1 MNKFYFFLLFFSFTC
16 FSAEIPNSFIV
27 NKDGEQI
34 SINSNFFRIDNA
46 EKCIYYKLANSPAE
60 IKMNFNDLDYVM
72 IRKNKFKTFKLAN
85 TKELKGF
92 FVLSETV
99 SNSLLF
105 SSISSEEEESVV
117 NYEFYII
124 DKSGSIVESHV
135 FDNLKRSKS
144 ASIRSD
150 IFGKIRFF
158 FHDCPQLIKRISS
171 FDVNSVENFNL
182 DILGFFDEPIYINCL

>member
-1 MNKFYFFLLFFSFTC
+1 MSKFYFILLFFSFTC
-16 FSAEIPNSFIV
+16 FSAENPNSFIV

-34 SINSNFFRIDNA
+34 SINSNFFRIDNT
-46 EKCIYYKLANSPAE
+46 EKCIYYKLVNSPAE

-72 IRKNKFKTFKLAN
+72 IRKNKFKTVKFAN

-92 FVLSETV
+92 FVLSESATKT
-99 SNSLLF
+99 LLF
-105 SSISSEEEESVV
+105 SSMSSEEEESVV
-117 NYEFYII
+117 KYEFYII

-135 FDNLKRSKS
+135 FDNLKRPKS
-144 ASIRSD
+144 ASTRSD

-158 FHDCPQLIKRISS
+158 FDDCPQLIKRISS
-171 FDVNSVENFNL
+171 FDVNSAENFNL